1 MNTKS
6 EARIK
11 YADIIDLPHHQ
22 SSTRQHMSLY
32 DRAAQFAPFAAL
44 SGYDDMIVEEG
55 RMTDQQL
62 TLPEHEIDALNQ
74 KVHLLEEQL
83 STGHHPQITITY
95 FVPDELKSGGRYD
108 TVSAYLKKIDPIEKK
123 IILYGSDNI
132 EDKRVKPIE
141 ILIDR
146 VLSLRDEISE

>member
-1 MNTKS
+1 MKS

-32 DRAAQFAPFAAL
+32 DRAAQFAPFAEL
-44 SGYDDMIVEEG
+44 TGYDDMIVEEG
-55 RMTDQQL
+55 RLTDQQL

-74 KVHLLEEQL
+74 KIQMLEEQL
-83 STGHHPQITITY
+83 SIGHHPRIIVTY
-95 FVPDELKSGGRYD
+95 FVPDELKAGGRYD
-108 TVSAYLKKIDPIEKK
+108 TISAYLKKIDPIDKK
-123 IILYGSDNI
+123 IILYGSDDI
-132 EDKRVKPIE
+132 DDKRVRPIE

-146 VLSLRDEISE
+146 VLSLQEETFE